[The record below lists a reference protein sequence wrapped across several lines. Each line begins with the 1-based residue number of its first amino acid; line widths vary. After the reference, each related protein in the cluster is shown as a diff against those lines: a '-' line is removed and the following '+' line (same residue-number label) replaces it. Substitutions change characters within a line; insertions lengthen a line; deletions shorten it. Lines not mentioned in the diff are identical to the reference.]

1 MLYVW
6 KRKIVAFV
14 STYDRDD
21 CMETSCLNRVL
32 SALVYNGHNLMG
44 GGNTT
49 IISCLIV
56 GNAECSI
63 QEFGEKRNRLKRK
76 NVTKP
81 LRH

>member
-1 MLYVW
+1 MFGNERLSPSFQLTIGTIVW
-6 KRKIVAFV
+6 KRGL
-14 STYDRDD
+14 S
-21 CMETSCLNRVL
+21 RVL